1 MPKRV
6 GFLYERLLDKDF
18 LKSCVKASLAKKKK
32 SRRDVRKVTRD
43 IDGTVDRMYRIFADY
58 DYTPTEPKIKVI
70 LDKCSQKEREL
81 AIQPFNHDGVILA
94 AITEVLKPV
103 IMRGMH
109 HWSCSSVKGRG
120 AKRMLAYNKMVVQQK
135 AKNTKYVAE
144 LDVKKYYPSV
154 PLKLVIKA
162 LERKIKDQKFL
173 LLVAVAA
180 TAYQPGFKYALEH
193 GLTAYDVVGDKVG
206 LYIGMI
212 LSQWLGNFHFEPL
225 DRYILTLDGVMYESR
240 NMDNIIIAGRNKRK
254 MHRAIEDIRLFMS
267 RELGVT
273 LKDDWQVF
281 KMYTDKTYTDDNG
294 DKKVKRSRRVATVG
308 FRISRDRITTSKRN
322 FLRFTRQC
330 RRAMKKI
337 EKGMKIPVKMA
348 QGIVSRMGQLKHC
361 TDSYQAYVKYL
372 FPIGIGKLKKII
384 SEDAKRHNALLKG
397 AV

>member
-18 LKSCVKASLAKKKK
+18 LKSCVKVSLTKKKK
-32 SRRDVRKVTRD
+32 KRRDVHKVVRD
-43 IDGTVDRMYRIFADY
+43 IDGTVDRMYRIFAAY

-120 AKRMLAYNKMVVQQK
+120 AKRMLAYNTRVVQQK
-135 AKNTKYVAE
+135 AKNSKYVAE

-154 PLKLVIKA
+154 PLKNVIAA
-162 LERKIKDQKFL
+162 LERKIKDKKFL
-173 LLVAVAA
+173 LLIAVAA
-180 TAYQPGFKYALEH
+180 TAYQPGLKYAMDH
-193 GLTAYDVVGDKVG
+193 NLTAYDVVGDKVG
-206 LYIGMI
+206 LHIGMI
-212 LSQWLGNFHFEPL
+212 LSQWLGNYYMEQL
-225 DRYILTLDGVMYESR
+225 DRFILTLDGVMYESR

-254 MHRAIEDIRLFMS
+254 LHRAVEEIRSFMD
-267 RELGVT
+267 RELGLV
-273 LKDDWQVF
+273 LKGDWQVY
-281 KMYTDKTYTDDNG
+281 KMYTDKDHYDDG
-294 DKKVKRSRRVATVG
+294 KKKTKRSRKLATVG
-308 FRISRDRITTSKRN
+308 FRISRDRIMTSKRN

-337 EKGMKIPVKMA
+337 NKGLRIPVKMA
-348 QGIVSRMGQLKHC
+348 QGIISRMGQLKHC
-361 TDSYQAYVKYL
+361 TDSFHAYVKYL

-384 SEDAKRHNALLKG
+384 SEDAKRRNALMKG
-397 AV
+397 MV